1 MTIAGAAA
9 AVAVKQKVATLAWS
23 SAVSA
28 LRDRCVKFYR
38 TLTLL
43 HNNRNEAIGEAMR
56 RVSIELPII
65 PGCENWKG
73 ISPSMR
79 KLLDFGLC

>member
-28 LRDRCVKFYR
+28 LRDRKFYR

-43 HNNRNEAIGEAMR
+43 HNNRNEAIGDAMR
-56 RVSIELPII
+56 RVSIELSII